1 MDNDATM
8 KALDQILAENINEL
22 MRTHL
27 LSSNEKVS
35 SSTGL
40 GTGTV
45 QRIRRAESSATLKT
59 IELLAQAFKVH
70 PSTLITENL
79 GRTTSKQGK
88 GLSALSP
95 AGKQL
100 IERLTQLDRDQQ
112 SPPAL
117 YALIENALDLVQPVA
132 DGSDYSSLDD
142 L

>member
-1 MDNDATM
+1 MDNDVTM
-8 KALDQILAENINEL
+8 KPLDQILADNINDL
-22 MRTHL
+22 MRTHQ

-70 PSTLITENL
+70 PSALITENL
-79 GRTTSKQGK
+79 GRTSSKQGK
-88 GLSALSP
+88 GLALSP
-95 AGKQL
+95 AGKLL

-132 DGSDYSSLDD
+132 NGSDYASLDD